1 MRPRSNNA
9 MKTSNTSV
17 MTSAVRRSGFR
28 GAAVLGVI
36 LAYGIGAWM
45 VVLRHFQGGHQHG
58 GQSLPV
64 HWLVDSTLA
73 VPGVIVAVALAL
85 RLAARKLAPGDGASA
100 LVRQAIATGAAA
112 PAASLAFAAST
123 PARAWR
129 LGSSESDALPPPLR
143 IARDTLLSLAI
154 ALPLAALGA
163 SLLLS
168 ERRSAAAWRVSRGRA
183 ILLAGSAALLAAASL
198 GGSVRAADPGP
209 GTPCPAGAPVKT
221 FDVSAIDVDITSS
234 GDAVGQN
241 APSDVALGASHPY
254 RYYVPNDPT
263 LEGAHYMRPGPG
275 NRDAVSHG
283 LFGVLAVEPPGSSY
297 LNVTTGAPLNSGWEA
312 TIGPGMG
319 KPAFPEFVQI
329 YHEVGGEDFLISTKD
344 GGKVPLVDPI
354 PTPYRPD
361 SRAIN

>member
-112 PAASLAFAAST
+112 PAASLAFAASY
-123 PARAWR
+123 PARALL

-143 IARDTLLSLAI
+143 IARDTLLSLLI

-221 FDVSAIDVDITSS
+221 FDVSAIDVDITLNRFGDHDPTGKMYVLTNRIADVRAEETAPLPNRVSIGLKEDPIQPLTLRANEGDCVEINFTNSASGGPYGLHIDGLSFDVASS

-241 APSDVALGASHPY
+241 APSDVALGASRTY

-275 NRDAVSHG
+275 NRD
-283 LFGVLAVEPPGSSY
+283 
-297 LNVTTGAPLNSGWEA
+297 
-312 TIGPGMG
+312 
-319 KPAFPEFVQI
+319 
-329 YHEVGGEDFLISTKD
+329 
-344 GGKVPLVDPI
+344 
-354 PTPYRPD
+354 
-361 SRAIN
+361 